1 MKKIIDSKRRKVEK
15 LLADK
20 EDSVSISLSS
30 IILDSFPA
38 RLWTELSP
46 EEVYDALSRCL
57 TFILTSPSYS
67 EKNGKKEFDPK
78 VCVYNPVADDE
89 SHSSFTRDT
98 TVVGIHVINR
108 PFIYESL
115 RNYFIKRG
123 CRLIGAAHP
132 IFFPTRKGDKIESVS
147 PCGAGDG
154 ELFINLYI
162 EKVPDEEMIEEI
174 HDDLLAILRCISYSV
189 DDFEAMKERVRA
201 CAKEAENMLVPGSKY
216 AGTEI
221 SEFLDWLASDNF
233 VLLGVKDYMISSPA
247 AKPSLTPAQDRDLG
261 IFREKGLI
269 DKIIPGFISEVEDI
283 VLTRAGQPRFIS
295 SDFCSTGGN
304 VLYQL
309 SPMEF
314 FSIRHE
320 RDKNGDRKETV
331 LIGRLTRGATHWRS
345 DDIPMLRHKSESVT
359 DVFSKA
365 ADYFRYREARAIFN
379 YIPKQELFY
388 ANVDQLKSSISDI
401 MSAQSDEDVT
411 LHIRMGDG
419 GRYAMVMVT
428 IASND
433 NSYSVRKA
441 IEKYLSSKFH
451 RDVAVWHH
459 SGTEART
466 LLFYYFC
473 SPGEEFND
481 LDLFTAREDVKKI
494 AAGWD
499 NQFHKALYGPFESRA
514 PSVYKRYINSI
525 GKVYKGS
532 NSPEGAAV
540 DVEKLE
546 KLFDEGRLQMGFSY
560 FASGMAELSL
570 YSLSQVP
577 LMRILKELE
586 NFGLYVIGE
595 RAYKLEDIAERGNAY
610 IYDYTLEDAPEKLEK
625 LEKMLPLF
633 FDAML
638 AVTDGR
644 LEDDSLN
651 RLLILE
657 GLERRNIELV
667 RTLKNYLLQ
676 INRTYSDSSII
687 ETIVRHSRV
696 VGIICEYF
704 SAKFSSYPTSKR
716 ERTAL
721 MKDHEEKIMNSLAD
735 IQSLADFQ
743 VINSLFNIG
752 KFTTRTNFY
761 TRPEK
766 EYISIKIASSEIPEV
781 PVPRPMAEI
790 YVHSPTFEGVH
801 LRGGAVSRGGIRWSD
816 RPDDFRTE
824 ILGLMKTQ
832 MLKNSII
839 VPEGA
844 KGGFIVKKSS
854 FETREEQ
861 YEYMKEQYTAFI
873 SGLLDITDNYVG
885 EKELHP
891 KNVLSYDG
899 FDPYLVVAAD
909 KGTALLSDRAN
920 EISKS
925 YNFWL
930 DDAFASGGKSG
941 YDHKKIGITARGA
954 WESVKRHF
962 RELDIDIQKESVT
975 VVGIGDMS
983 GDVFGNGMLLSDK
996 IKLVGAFNH
1005 MHVFL
1010 DPDPDPALSFKERE
1024 RLFKLSRSSW
1034 KNYKSDIISKGGGLF
1049 LRSAKSIPVSAEMSD
1064 YLSTGKK
1071 EVTGEEMVR
1080 LLLKSKVDLLYNGGI
1095 GTYIKAKNESDLDVG
1110 DKANDR
1116 VRVNGLEVRARV
1128 IGEGGN
1134 LGLTQQGRLEY
1145 SASGGRCYTDA
1156 LDNSGG
1162 VNISDHEVNLK
1173 IMLNYLVE
1181 KGEIGTVDERDAI
1194 LEEMTDKVADKVLKN
1209 NYLQS
1214 AACSMDYLRARSA
1227 PDTFVTVVDEME
1239 RVLSFERSGEFVPA
1253 SQDMKEALQKGDEVF
1268 TRPLIAVLIGYQKM
1282 KYFNELHGSNLVNTF
1297 FVQTYLRDYFPER
1310 IRDDFASHLLEHRL
1324 KAEIIST
1331 MMINRIINRAGVT
1344 LFPLISSYTGRS
1356 IPEIA
1361 KGYIIIENLIQA
1373 DSFREG
1379 IYALDNVI
1387 SSELQYRYL
1396 MELEEVIS
1404 YALKWFIMHQSEER
1418 ISFDFIGQ
1426 YMQSVSSFQDDLWDC
1441 IRGICSKEKLDKL
1454 DSTLEMDVSEGMPE
1468 ELAKRYLLLPFMKDI
1483 MDIIRIKEAHHS
1495 SFNETARLYLEV
1507 SDYFSLDWLAEGLDT
1522 IKAADKWGVENISHL
1537 RHELKDCQDAI
1548 VVSVLDFK
1556 RKSENLQDAFEHY
1569 LQENSD
1575 KAAQYNKGVDE
1586 LKAEGKLGI
1595 ISVNVII
1602 KKLSDLI
1609 SDGDDDHF

>member
-1 MKKIIDSKRRKVEK
+1 MKRIIDSKRGQVDK
-15 LLADK
+15 LIAAR

-30 IILDSFPA
+30 IILDSFPS
-38 RLWTELSP
+38 RLWNELSP
-46 EEVYDALSRCL
+46 EEVCDALKKCL
-57 TFILTSPSYS
+57 TFILTPPSYS

-78 VCVYNPVADDE
+78 VCVFNPVEDDR
-89 SHSSFTRDT
+89 SRLSFSLDT
-98 TVVGIHVINR
+98 TVVGVHVMNR
-108 PFIYESL
+108 PFVYESL

-132 IFFPTRKGDKIESVS
+132 IFFPHRKGGEVESVS
-147 PCGAGDG
+147 TCGDGDG

-162 EKVPDEEMIEEI
+162 EKVPDEEIIEDI
-174 HDDLLAILRCISYSV
+174 RDDLLAILRCISFSV
-189 DDFEAMKERVRA
+189 EDFETMKERVRTRA
-201 CAKEAENMLVPGSKY
+201 REVENMTVPDSKY
-216 AGTEI
+216 VGAEI
-221 SEFLDWLASDNF
+221 SEFLDWLATDNF
-233 VLLGVKDYMISSPA
+233 VLLGVRDYILASPDGE
-247 AKPSLTPAQDRDLG
+247 PGLTPVKGGDLG
-261 IFREKGLI
+261 IFREKGLV
-269 DKIIPGFISEVEDI
+269 DRIIPGFISEVEDI
-283 VLTRAGQPRFIS
+283 VLTRSGQARFIS

-320 RDKNGDRKETV
+320 RDDSGGRKETV
-331 LIGRLTRGATHWRS
+331 LIGRLTRGAMHWRS
-345 DDIPMLRHKSESVT
+345 DAIPMLRYKSESVT
-359 DVFSKA
+359 AVFSKA
-365 ADYFRYREARAIFN
+365 ADYFRYREARAVFN
-379 YIPKQELFY
+379 FIPKQELFY
-388 ANVDQLKSSISDI
+388 ANVDQLKSSIFDI
-401 MSAQSDEDVT
+401 MSAESDEDVT
-411 LHIRMGDG
+411 IHIRMGDG

-441 IEKYLSSKFH
+441 IETYLSSIFH
-451 RDVAVWHH
+451 RDIAVWHH

-473 SPGEEFND
+473 SPGKEFDTPDLPAAMEEI
-481 LDLFTAREDVKKI
+481 KKI

-499 NQFHKALYGPFESRA
+499 NQFQKALYSAYEGRA
-514 PSVYKRYINSI
+514 PSIYERYIDSI

-532 NSPEGAAV
+532 NSPEGAAI
-540 DVEKLE
+540 DVGKLE
-546 KLFDEGRLQMGFSY
+546 TVFDEGRLQIGFSH
-560 FASGMAELSL
+560 FASDMAELSF
-570 YSLSQVP
+570 YSLSPLP
-577 LMRILKELE
+577 LMQILKELE
-586 NFGLYVIGE
+586 NFGLYVTEE
-595 RAYKLEDIAERGNAY
+595 RAYKLNDIDKKGDAY
-610 IYDYTLEDAPEKLEK
+610 IYNYTLEDSSEKLET
-625 LEKMLPLF
+625 LEKLLPIF
-633 FDAML
+633 IDAML
-638 AVTDGR
+638 AVKEGR

-657 GLERRNIELV
+657 GLDRRNIELV
-667 RTLKNYLLQ
+667 RTFKNYMIQ
-676 INRTYSDSSII
+676 INRTYNNRSVI

-696 VGIICEYF
+696 MGTICEYF
-704 SAKFSSYPTSKR
+704 SAKFSPFSAKRKR
-716 ERTAL
+716 ESL
-721 MKDHEEKIMNSLAD
+721 MKELEAKIIDYLAD

-743 VINSLFNIG
+743 VISTLFNIG

-761 TRPEK
+761 IEPEK
-766 EYISIKIASSEIPEV
+766 GCISIKLASDQIPEV
-781 PVPRPMAEI
+781 PSPRPMAEI
-790 YVHSPTFEGVH
+790 YVHAPSFEGVH
-801 LRGGAVSRGGIRWSD
+801 LRGGAVSRGGIRWSE

-844 KGGFIVKKSS
+844 KGGFIIKKGC
-854 FETREEQ
+854 FDTREQQ
-861 YEYMKEQYTAFI
+861 YEYMKLQYTAFI
-873 SGLLDITDNYVG
+873 SGLLDITDNYAAG
-885 EKELHP
+885 KELHP
-891 KNVLSYDG
+891 ENVLTYDG

-925 YNFWL
+925 YAFWL
-930 DDAFASGGKSG
+930 DDAFASGGRSG

-1005 MHVFL
+1005 MHLFL
-1010 DPDPDPALSFKERE
+1010 DPDPEPETSFKERE
-1024 RLFKLSRSSW
+1024 RLFKMPGSSW
-1034 KNYKSDIISKGGGLF
+1034 TDYRSDLISKGGGLF
-1049 LRSAKSIPVSAEMSD
+1049 LRSAKSIPVSAEMSAWLATD
-1064 YLSTGKK
+1064 KK

-1095 GTYIKAKNESDLDVG
+1095 GTYVKSKVESTLDVG
-1110 DKANDR
+1110 DNANDR
-1116 VRVNGLEVRARV
+1116 VRVNGFEVKAKV

-1134 LGLTQQGRLEY
+1134 LGLTQRGRLEY
-1145 SASGGRCYTDA
+1145 SAAGGKCYTDA

-1181 KGEIGTVDERDAI
+1181 IGEIGGVAERDAM
-1194 LEEMTDKVADKVLKN
+1194 LEEMTDEVASKVLKN

-1227 PDTFVTVVDEME
+1227 PDSFVTVVDEME
-1239 RVLSFERSGEFVPA
+1239 RTLSFDRSGEFVPPA
-1253 SQDMKEALQKGDEVF
+1253 QDMKEAIRKGEELF

-1282 KYFNELHGSNLVNTF
+1282 KYFNELLDSSMVNTVF
-1297 FVQTYLRDYFPER
+1297 AQTYLRDYFPET
-1310 IRDDFASHLLEHRL
+1310 ISKDFAPHLLEHRL

-1331 MMINRIINRAGVT
+1331 MIINRIINRAGVT
-1344 LFPLISSYTGRS
+1344 LFPLTASYTGRS
-1356 IPEIA
+1356 IPGIA

-1373 DSFREG
+1373 DSFRED
-1379 IYALDNVI
+1379 IYSLDNRI
-1387 SSELQYRYL
+1387 SSRLQYRYL

-1404 YALKWFIMHQSEER
+1404 YALKWFIINQSEER

-1426 YMQSVSSFQDDLWDC
+1426 YRQLVSSLQDDLWDC
-1441 IRGICSKEKLDKL
+1441 VRKICRKEKLDKL
-1454 DSTLEMDVSEGMPE
+1454 DSTLEKDLSLGMPE
-1468 ELAKRYLLLPFMKDI
+1468 DLAKRYLLLPFMKDI

-1495 SFNETARLYLEV
+1495 SFIETAMLYLKV
-1507 SDYFSLDWLAEGLDT
+1507 SDYFSLDWLAEGLDS

-1537 RHELKDCQDAI
+1537 RHEIKECQDAI

-1556 RKSENLQDAFEHY
+1556 RKSENLQDTFEKY
-1569 LQENSD
+1569 LQDNSERV
-1575 KAAQYNKGVDE
+1575 ARYSKGVEE

-1595 ISVNVII
+1595 ISVNVIVR
-1602 KKLSDLI
+1602 KLSDLI
-1609 SDGDDDHF
+1609 SKGCEGSL

>member
-1 MKKIIDSKRRKVEK
+1 MKNIIDSKRRKVDK
-15 LLADK
+15 LIAVK

-30 IILDSFPA
+30 IILDSFPS
-38 RLWTELSP
+38 RLWNELSP
-46 EEVYDALSRCL
+46 EEVYGALRRCL
-57 TFILTSPSYS
+57 DFILPPPAYS
-67 EKNGKKEFDPK
+67 EKNGKKEFNPK
-78 VCVYNPVADDE
+78 VCVFNPAEDYQ
-89 SHSSFTRDT
+89 SHRSFSRDT
-98 TVVGIHVINR
+98 TVVGVHVINR

-132 IFFPTRKGDKIESVS
+132 IFFPMRKDGKVESVS
-147 PCGAGDG
+147 SCGNGDG

-162 EKVPDEEMIEEI
+162 EKVPDEEMIKEI
-174 HDDLLAILRCISYSV
+174 RDDLLAILRCISYSV
-189 DDFEAMKERVRA
+189 DDFETMKERVRA
-201 CAKEAENMLVPGSKY
+201 CAREVENMSVPSSKY
-216 AGTEI
+216 VGTEI
-221 SEFLDWLASDNF
+221 SEFLEWLSSDNF
-233 VLLGVKDYMISSPA
+233 VLLGIKDYMISSPA
-247 AKPSLTPAQDRDLG
+247 GKPSLTPAQDRDFG

-283 VLTRAGQPRFIS
+283 VLTRASQPRFIS

-320 RDKNGDRKETV
+320 SDKKGERKETV
-331 LIGRLTRGATHWRS
+331 LIGRLTRGAMHWRS

-365 ADYFRYREARAIFN
+365 TDYFSYREARAIFN

-411 LHIRMGDG
+411 VHLRMGDG
-419 GRYAMVMVT
+419 GRYAMTMVT

-433 NSYSVRKA
+433 NSYPVRRA
-441 IEKYLSSKFH
+441 IENYLSSKFNK
-451 RDVAVWHH
+451 DIAVWHH

-473 SPGEEFND
+473 SPGEEFTD
-481 LDLFTAREDVKKI
+481 VDFLSAQEDIKKI
-494 AAGWD
+494 ATGWD
-499 NQFHKALYGPFESRA
+499 QQFSRA
-514 PSVYKRYINSI
+514 LNGLFNSSAPSIYKRYIDSI

-532 NSPEGAAV
+532 NSPESAAL

-546 KLFDEGRLQMGFSY
+546 RLFDGGRLQIGFTC

-570 YSLSQVP
+570 YSLSPVP
-577 LMRILKELE
+577 LMLILKELE
-586 NFGLYVIGE
+586 NFGLYVTGE
-595 RAYKLEDIAERGNAY
+595 RAYELEDIDGKGNAFIYNY
-610 IYDYTLEDAPEKLEK
+610 ILEDSPEKLAK
-625 LEKMLPLF
+625 LEQLLPLF

-638 AVTDGR
+638 AVKEDL

-657 GLERRNIELV
+657 GLACRNIELV
-667 RTLKNYLLQ
+667 RTVKNYLLQ

-687 ETIVRHSRV
+687 ETIVRHSPII
-696 VGIICEYF
+696 GTICEYF
-704 SAKFSSYPTSKR
+704 SAKFSSSSTSKR

-721 MKDHEEKIMNSLAD
+721 MKDNEEKIINNLAD

-743 VINSLFNIG
+743 IMNSLFNIV

-761 TRPEK
+761 IKPEK
-766 EYISIKIASSEIPEV
+766 EYISIKVASCQIPEV
-781 PVPRPMAEI
+781 PSPRPMAEI

-844 KGGFIVKKSS
+844 KGGFVVKRSS
-854 FETREEQ
+854 FESREQQ
-861 YEYMKEQYTAFI
+861 YEYMKKQYTAFI

-885 EKELHP
+885 EKEVHP
-891 KNVLSYDG
+891 KNVLSYDA

-925 YNFWL
+925 YNLWL
-930 DDAFASGGKSG
+930 GDAFASGGKSG

-962 RELDIDIQKESVT
+962 RELNIDIQKESVT

-1010 DPDPDPALSFKERE
+1010 DPGPDPEKSFKERA
-1024 RLFKLSRSSW
+1024 RLFNLSRSSW
-1034 KNYKSDIISKGGGLF
+1034 TDYKSDIISKGGGLF
-1049 LRSAKSIPVSAEMSD
+1049 LRSAKSIPISAEMSA
-1064 YLSTGKK
+1064 YLSTDKK

-1095 GTYIKAKNESDLDVG
+1095 GTYIKAKIESDLDVG

-1116 VRVNGLEVRARV
+1116 VRVNGFEVRAKV

-1145 SASGGRCYTDA
+1145 SVYGGKCYTDA

-1181 KGEIGTVDERDAI
+1181 KGEIGTVDERDAM

-1214 AACSMDYLRARSA
+1214 AACSMDYIRARSA
-1227 PDTFVTVVDEME
+1227 PDPFVTVVDEME
-1239 RVLSFERSGEFVPA
+1239 RVISFDRSGEFVPP
-1253 SQDMKEALQKGDEVF
+1253 SQDMKESLQKGEEVF

-1282 KYFNELHGSNLVNTF
+1282 KYFNELLGSNLVDTV
-1297 FVQTYLRDYFPER
+1297 FVQRYLRDYFPES
-1310 IRDDFASHLLEHRL
+1310 IRKHFASYLIEHRL

-1331 MMINRIINRAGVT
+1331 MIINRIINRAGVT
-1344 LFPLISSYTGRS
+1344 LFPLIASYTGKPV
-1356 IPEIA
+1356 PEIA

-1379 IYALDNVI
+1379 LYALDNII
-1387 SSELQYRYL
+1387 SSEFQYRYL

-1404 YALKWFIMHQSEER
+1404 YALKWFIKHQSEER

-1426 YMQSVSSFQDDLWDC
+1426 YMQVVSSFQDDLWDC
-1441 IRGICSKEKLDKL
+1441 LRGICNKKKLDKL
-1454 DSTLEMDVSEGMPE
+1454 DSTLEMDVSQGMPE
-1468 ELAKRYLLLPFMKDI
+1468 ELAKRYVLLPFIKDI

-1495 SFNETARLYLEV
+1495 SFNETASLYLKV
-1507 SDYFSLDWLAEGLDT
+1507 SDYFNLDWLAEGLDS
-1522 IKAADKWGVENISHL
+1522 IKAADKWGIENISHL

-1556 RKSENLQDAFEHY
+1556 RKSENLLDAFEHY

-1575 KAAQYNKGVDE
+1575 KATEYNKCVEE

-1595 ISVNVII
+1595 ISVNVIVR
-1602 KKLSDLI
+1602 KLSNLI
-1609 SDGDDDHF
+1609 SDGDDDQL